1 MVAWDWKRR
10 YADRLVSADQAAKA
24 VKSGDHVV
32 FAMCGP
38 VMTPVAMAKA
48 LSARAGELRDVTVD
62 ASLTLAGG
70 FGMLAPEAEQAF
82 TVSTMFA
89 YNPLETMAL
98 NEQSPN
104 VDYVPINMGF
114 AGALL
119 GRRHRDEV
127 QARFGGDVCICVVSP
142 PTPSGFVT
150 FGSNLWN
157 GRSQV
162 RNATIAIGEV
172 DPDLPV
178 IPGGDNW
185 LPVEAFDYLVDAEPL
200 AIPDLA
206 GLAMIPEE
214 ELDATQACGYFVSE
228 LIHDGDTVM
237 LGAGSMP
244 MRVSPWLETKND
256 LGMHT
261 EVICPIDLVQS
272 GVINGSRRN
281 HVPGKVSLTALIPAT
296 EEERDFIDGNPVF
309 DIRDM
314 AMNNDPR
321 YIAQNDN
328 LVAINAP
335 LEISLWGEI
344 GVERVGT
351 RFYRGVGGQLEFVM
365 GALMSDGGRSIHATV
380 SRKLDTRTGEWVSA
394 IVPELR
400 PPAVTTVPR
409 LLADIVVTEYGVAH
423 LMART
428 ERERAAELIRVAHPD
443 FRADLADQAKH
454 LLGEGR
460 RTFVFDE

>member
-1 MVAWDWKRR
+1 MIWDWKSH
-10 YADRLVSADQAAKA
+10 YADRLVSANKAAEA
-24 VKSGDHVV
+24 VNSGDHVV

-38 VMTPVAMAKA
+38 LMTPVAMAKA
-48 LSARAGELRDVTVD
+48 VAARAGELRDVTID
-62 ASLTLAGG
+62 ATLTLAGA
-70 FGMLAPEAEQAF
+70 FGVLSPEATEAF
-82 TVSTMFA
+82 TVSTAFA
-89 YNPLETMAL
+89 YNPFETIAL
-98 NEQSPN
+98 NDFAPN

-119 GRRHRDEV
+119 GRRHRDDM
-127 QARFGGDVCICVVSP
+127 QRRFGGDVCISVISP
-142 PTPSGFVT
+142 PTPSGLVS

-157 GRSQV
+157 GRTQV
-162 RNATIAIGEV
+162 RNAKIAIGEV
-172 DPDLPV
+172 DPNLPV

-185 LPVEAFDYLVDAEPL
+185 LPVEAFDYLVDGEPL

-206 GLAMIPEE
+206 GLTTIPEE

-228 LIHDGDTVM
+228 LVNDGDTVM
-237 LGAGSMP
+237 FGAGSMP
-244 MRVSPWLETKND
+244 MRVSPWLENKND
-256 LGMHT
+256 LGCHT
-261 EVICPIDLVQS
+261 EVICPIDLVRS

-296 EEERDFIDGNPVF
+296 AQEREFIDGNPVF

-314 AMNNDPR
+314 AVNNDPR

-351 RFYRGVGGQLEFVM
+351 RFYHGVGGQLEFVM

-400 PPAVTTVPR
+400 HPAVTTVPR
-409 LLADIVVTEYGVAH
+409 LLVDIVVTEFGVAQ
-423 LMART
+423 LMGRT

-454 LLGEGR
+454 LLGVGR
-460 RTFVFDE
+460 HTFVFDD

>member
-1 MVAWDWKRR
+1 MAWDWRSR
-10 YADRLVSADQAAKA
+10 YADRVVSAADAAKS

-48 LSARAGELRDVTVD
+48 VAGRASELRDVTID
-62 ASLTLAGG
+62 ASLTLAGA
-70 FGMLAPEAEQAF
+70 FGVLAPNAAEAF

-89 YNPLETMAL
+89 YNPLETVAL
-98 NEQSPN
+98 SEQTPH

-114 AGALL
+114 SGALL
-119 GRRHRDEV
+119 GRRHREDV
-127 QARFGGDVCICVVSP
+127 QRRFGGDVCIAVISP
-142 PTPSGFVT
+142 PTPSGLVT

-162 RNATIAIGEV
+162 RNATIAIGEI
-172 DPDLPV
+172 DPNLPV

-206 GLAMIPEE
+206 GLSMIPEE

-228 LIHDGDTVM
+228 LIDDGDTVM
-237 LGAGSMP
+237 FGAGSMP
-244 MRVSPWLETKND
+244 MRVSPWLENKND
-256 LGMHT
+256 LGCHT
-261 EVICPIDLVQS
+261 EVICPVDLVRS

-296 EEERDFIDGNPVF
+296 ADDREFIDGNPVF

-314 AMNNDPR
+314 AVNNDPR
-321 YIAQNDN
+321 YIAKNDN

-335 LEISLWGEI
+335 LEITLWGEI

-351 RFYRGVGGQLEFVM
+351 RFYHGVGGQLEFVM

-400 PPAVTTVPR
+400 QPAVATVPR
-409 LLADIVVTEYGVAH
+409 LLADIVVTEYGVAR
-423 LMART
+423 LMGRT

-443 FRADLADQAKH
+443 FRTDLADQAKH
-454 LLGEGR
+454 LLGVGR
-460 RTFVFDE
+460 RTFILDD